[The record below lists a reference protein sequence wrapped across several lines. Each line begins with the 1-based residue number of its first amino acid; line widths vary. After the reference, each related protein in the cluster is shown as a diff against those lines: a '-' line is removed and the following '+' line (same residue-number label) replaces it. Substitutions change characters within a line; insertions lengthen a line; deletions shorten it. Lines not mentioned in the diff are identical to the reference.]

1 MSNFNTFAAVRK
13 RLRDE
18 LAAYMARP
26 HRTRKHQ
33 DPVRKLVHTLFRQS
47 RKGKVDG
54 WLLLEALPA
63 KKGDFA
69 TASQLKGAL
78 RDQLVKQQGNR
89 CCYCRRWLVNTAY
102 ARPVEHIL
110 PRASYPQFSLHFWN
124 LAVACTDCNALKSD
138 KVWGLIDPIRLNYP
152 LPQHIGDWFHPR
164 FHDYDQHIRYVR
176 LESNE
181 TTVIVYRP
189 ITAQGK
195 AVCNSLLRHIAAKE
209 MLIANNPTLSS
220 FVASVNEC
228 GDRFDGAKAQKLREF
243 QDELN
248 ASVARMIDG

>member
-1 MSNFNTFAAVRK
+1 MSVDNDFSAVRT
-13 RLRDE
+13 RLRNE
-18 LAAYMARP
+18 LAAYLARP
-26 HRTRKHQ
+26 HRTKKHQ
-33 DPVRKLVHTLFRQS
+33 DRARSLVHALFQQS
-47 RKGKVDG
+47 RKDKVDG
-54 WLLLEALPA
+54 WVLLEALPTDNGA
-63 KKGDFA
+63 T

-102 ARPVEHIL
+102 ARPIEHIL
-110 PRASYPQFSLHFWN
+110 PRTSYPQFSLHFWN
-124 LAVACTDCNALKSD
+124 LAVACTDCNSVKSD
-138 KVWGLIDPIRLNYP
+138 AIWGRIDPRRLNYP
-152 LPQHIGDWFHPR
+152 LPNHINAWFHPR

-181 TTVIVYRP
+181 TTVIVYQAR
-189 ITAQGK
+189 TGQGK
-195 AVCNSLLRHIAAKE
+195 ALCNSLLRHIAAKE

>member
-1 MSNFNTFAAVRK
+1 MSDFNDFSAVRK

-18 LAAYMARP
+18 LAAYMDRP
-26 HRTRKHQ
+26 HRTKKHR
-33 DPVRKLVHTLFRQS
+33 PKARNLVHSLFQQS
-47 RKGKVDG
+47 RKNKEDG
-54 WLLLEALPA
+54 WKLLEALA
-63 KKGDFA
+63 DDKEAIA
-69 TASQLKGAL
+69 TPSQLKGAL
-78 RDQLVKQQGNR
+78 RDQLVKQQENR

-138 KVWGLIDPIRLNYP
+138 KVWGRIDLNRLNYP
-152 LPQHIGDWFHPR
+152 LPHNIDDWFHPR

-189 ITAQGK
+189 KSEQGK
-195 AVCNSLLRHIAAKE
+195 ALCNSLLRHIAAKE